1 MIPSPSG
8 RMHSIGVLI
17 TRNLAGLALAVGL
30 FRFVANRD
38 LQEGLIPF
46 LLVSGALVAIVA
58 GKPAGWLVA
67 AFCLWGLAIIDLVRD
82 YVRDYSVWGT
92 LYNWD
97 FFGFLLHQE
106 VEQAEI
112 VIFFSIVL
120 MIGGLVGWS
129 ISIAAARLRVKR
141 LRA

>member
-8 RMHSIGVLI
+8 RMHSIGVFI
-17 TRNLAGLALAVGL
+17 TRNLAGLALAAGL
-30 FRFVANRD
+30 FHFVANRD
-38 LQEGLIPF
+38 LQEGLIPVLF
-46 LLVSGALVAIVA
+46 ISGALVAIVA

-67 AFCLWGLAIIDLVRD
+67 AACMWGLAIIDLVRD
-82 YVRDYSVWGT
+82 YIRDYSVWRT

-129 ISIAAARLRVKR
+129 ISVAAARLRVKR